1 LSRAPRLLDL
11 IQLLRR
17 RRVPVSGREL
27 ADELGVSLRTLYR
40 DIATLQGQ
48 GAPIEGEAGLGYVL
62 RPGYLLPPLSFS
74 EEEMEALALGARWVT
89 ERGDKRLAAAAG
101 DALAKITAVV
111 SDDLRDV
118 PTSSTLLIGPG
129 GPIPAGDAELTAIRR
144 AIRQE
149 QKVEIAYRAADGR
162 DTQRTIWPFAV
173 GFFDRVRVVVAWCE
187 LRSAVRVFRTDRII
201 ALEVTTQRYPTRRQ
215 ALLKAWR
222 QAEGITDTADGI

>member
-17 RRVPVSGREL
+17 HRQPVSGREL

-74 EEEMEALALGARWVT
+74 EEEIEALALGARWVA
-89 ERGDKRLAAAAG
+89 ERGDKRLAAAAR

-111 SDDLRDV
+111 ADDLRDV
-118 PTSSTLLIGPG
+118 PASSALLVGPG
-129 GPIPAGDAELTAIRR
+129 GPMSPGDAELTAIRN

-149 QKVEIAYRAADGR
+149 QKVEIAYRDADGR
-162 DTQRTIWPFAV
+162 DTRRTIWPFAV

-187 LRSAVRVFRTDRII
+187 LREAVRLFRTDRIL
-201 ALEVTTQRYPTRRQ
+201 ALEVTALRYPVRRL